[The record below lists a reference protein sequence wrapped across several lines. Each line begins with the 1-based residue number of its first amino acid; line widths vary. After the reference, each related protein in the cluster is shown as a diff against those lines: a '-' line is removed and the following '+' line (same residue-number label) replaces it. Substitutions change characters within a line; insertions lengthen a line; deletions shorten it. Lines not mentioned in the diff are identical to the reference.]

1 MNPGLLLFF
10 IEVKG
15 SLTVLSL
22 PLPAPFI
29 PGGGGGGS
37 ARPFSCRV
45 WAAERTE
52 EMLPCGSVTASA
64 KHNRARSCCLQGEQP

>member
-22 PLPAPFI
+22 PLPDPFI
-29 PGGGGGGS
+29 PEEGGEG
-37 ARPFSCRV
+37 
-45 WAAERTE
+45 
-52 EMLPCGSVTASA
+52 
-64 KHNRARSCCLQGEQP
+64 LQGPSLAEFGQQRGQKRCCPVGV

>member
-22 PLPAPFI
+22 PLPDPFI
-29 PGGGGGGS
+29 PEEGGVCKALLLQSLGS
-37 ARPFSCRV
+37 REDRRD
-45 WAAERTE
+45 AALRE
-52 EMLPCGSVTASA
+52 CDCICKA
-64 KHNRARSCCLQGEQP
+64 

>member
-22 PLPAPFI
+22 PLPDPFI
-29 PGGGGGGS
+29 PEGGGGVCKALLLQSLGS
-37 ARPFSCRV
+37 REDRRD
-45 WAAERTE
+45 AALRE
-52 EMLPCGSVTASA
+52 CDCICKA
-64 KHNRARSCCLQGEQP
+64 

>member
-22 PLPAPFI
+22 PLPDPFI
-29 PGGGGGGS
+29 PEGGGVCKALLLQSLGS
-37 ARPFSCRV
+37 REDRRD
-45 WAAERTE
+45 AALRE
-52 EMLPCGSVTASA
+52 CDCICKA
-64 KHNRARSCCLQGEQP
+64 

>member
-22 PLPAPFI
+22 PLPDPFI
-29 PGGGGGGS
+29 PEGGGG
-37 ARPFSCRV
+37 
-45 WAAERTE
+45 
-52 EMLPCGSVTASA
+52 
-64 KHNRARSCCLQGEQP
+64 LQGPSLAEFGQQRGQKRCCPAGV

>member
-22 PLPAPFI
+22 PLPDPFI
-29 PGGGGGGS
+29 PEGGGG
-37 ARPFSCRV
+37 
-45 WAAERTE
+45 
-52 EMLPCGSVTASA
+52 
-64 KHNRARSCCLQGEQP
+64 LQGPSLAEFGQQRGQKRCCPVGV